1 MLFGDE
7 TFFVDE
13 VKRRSKP
20 GSNSYVHVLL
30 HSTNG
35 DDDPNDQ
42 PPRCLEP
49 FKVTDAMWICRL
61 PDALRDIVY
70 QACESPGVPY
80 QKPFRQYGQLYTIAL
95 FAGPWLPGQL
105 SGWDASGEIT
115 KFVTFSQLVH
125 PTSIGFG
132 NSARLTVGPNGE
144 FIRADPGPCRGIT
157 EYAFT
162 IPHHRNWLSRTD
174 CDQIRFL
181 FEKARLDKLPER
193 VARANWNLQHS
204 VYQYFFE
211 VRALLVVSGL
221 EALLHTRSPTLK
233 SRGRQAGTG
242 RQFISRTRQLA
253 ELLKVPFNN
262 ADAEAVWEQRSDV
275 AHGRDPWAAR
285 QNARGGLQSPP
296 QLTKTDEAVK
306 SYLRADQL
314 LRTTV
319 LKCLLDDQFLTIFTC
334 DGTVEKRFPLS

>member
-1 MLFGDE
+1 MLLFGDE
-7 TFFVDE
+7 TFFVE
-13 VKRRSKP
+13 QVKRHSE
-20 GSNSYVHVLL
+20 GAANSFVHVLL
-30 HSTNG
+30 HSTSG

-42 PPRCLEP
+42 SSQCHDSFR
-49 FKVTDAMWICRL
+49 VTDALWICRL
-61 PDALRDIVY
+61 PEQLRDIVY
-70 QACESPGVPY
+70 AACESPGVPHE
-80 QKPFRQYGQLYTIAL
+80 KPFRQYGQLYTIAL

-105 SGWDASGEIT
+105 SSWDASGEIT

-132 NSARLTVGPNGE
+132 NSARLTFGPHGK
-144 FIRADPGPCRGIT
+144 FVRADPGPCRGIT

-162 IPHHRNWLSRTD
+162 VPHHRNWLSRAD
-174 CDQIRFL
+174 CEQIRLL
-181 FEKARLDKLPER
+181 FENAKLEELSDR

-204 VYQYFFE
+204 AYQYFFE

-221 EALLHTRSPTLK
+221 EALLHTRSPK
-233 SRGRQAGTG
+233 VRSGGRQAGTG
-242 RQFISRTRQLA
+242 KQFISRTKQLA
-253 ELLKVPFNN
+253 EILKEPFND
-262 ADAEAVWEQRSDV
+262 ADAQTVWEHRSDV

-296 QLTKTDEAVK
+296 ELSKSNEAIK

-319 LKCLLDDQFLTIFTC
+319 LKCLLDDQFATIFTS
-334 DGTVEKRFPLS
+334 DATVETRFPL